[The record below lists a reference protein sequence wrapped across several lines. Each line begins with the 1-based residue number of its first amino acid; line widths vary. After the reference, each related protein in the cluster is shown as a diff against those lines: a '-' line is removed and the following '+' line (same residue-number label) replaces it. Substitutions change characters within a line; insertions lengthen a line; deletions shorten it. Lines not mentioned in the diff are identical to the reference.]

1 MLKYFTKVQL
11 KTLGKAYGITIL
23 SKLKKEDMA
32 KELASAINQADC
44 MPFLAAEP

>member
-1 MLKYFTKVQL
+1 MLKDFTKVQL